1 MARNSYHT
9 RDSKELI
16 TIWEQGKDIWN
27 AWRRPLGEFN
37 CDFSSFDFN
46 KYLPNGVNIDFAYFE
61 FPTGEVNFNNAKFGN
76 RKINFN
82 NTKFGNGDFHFS
94 GAAGKISFFNAN
106 FGSGNKVF
114 SGKISESKNVDFNKV
129 IFGDGDVDFS
139 SASFGAGIVNF
150 SKTNFGAGTKDFS
163 TDFGQGSVLF
173 SDSNFGNGD
182 VKFKEAKFENGNVT
196 FLNSSFGKG
205 DVDFAAAKFG
215 KGEINFSNI
224 DFGHGNVIFSNV
236 DFGHGNV
243 IFSKTKFNGMA
254 LFTNLSSLKDI
265 KSFSFKY
272 ATFDGPLDISC
283 AEGEVFP
290 CLVDLTHTK
299 TSHHV
304 SVSGLNCTLPRKSI
318 CNYFAKKRRWLY
330 RYGVKYIPCKCM
342 RLNILRL
349 IFIIFPNGDW
359 ASKKVAIDQADID
372 RARRLKELAEA
383 NKDHNKAKEFHILE
397 MQASRDFKPSCC
409 IFSAYSF
416 LLKSEFWYEKLSD
429 YGRGILRPLFWLIGV
444 AFLGAFVYL
453 LASPFKIG
461 FKTFLQSLGFSFS
474 QMFAFIPS
482 SRSARE
488 NLGNSLFCS
497 SGQDCPIPEW
507 IYFFTFSQ
515 SLFTFILLF
524 LLGLGLRHRYRI

>member
-224 DFGHGNVIFSNV
+224 